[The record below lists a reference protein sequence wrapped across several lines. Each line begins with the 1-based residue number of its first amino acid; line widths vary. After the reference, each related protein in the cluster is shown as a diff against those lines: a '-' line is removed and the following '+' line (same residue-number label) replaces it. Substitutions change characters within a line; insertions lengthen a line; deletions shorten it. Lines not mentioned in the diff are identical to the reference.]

1 MGRLFAALAIAAAAV
16 LAVAAVAA
24 AHVERTA
31 YWPDPRPDTAVTP
44 PAGGKVPKPRS
55 LASALDSKPPGT
67 TRVVCR
73 KGSLARARQRIQDAQ
88 KHGYVIRPSQPRIRV
103 SKARAKTLVKLN
115 TALFKRCKFHHIQ
128 PALTASRNNDRV
140 VVMPGLYTE
149 PESRAKSSDP
159 PRCAPLK
166 ENGDHGS
173 GGLSYKYQFTCPNAQ
188 SLLALP
194 GRLPGKGQDPPPQDD
209 RFGIPNLGPCLR
221 CNVQIEG
228 SGVSPDDTVVDTGD
242 ATHPRGP
249 NGVGSKKDVGLRV
262 DRADGFVLRNMKFR
276 HAAEHDVYVMETD
289 GYLLDRMK
297 FYYAGQYGQ
306 LTFANDHGLTQNCEG
321 IGNGDSAVYPGGAP
335 DTGEQRQPGTKPRL
349 NNAIT
354 KCDIHHNT
362 LGYSGT
368 MGNAT
373 HVYDNDFYDNSTAI
387 ATDSFY
393 AGGHPGY
400 AQDSA
405 TFENNRIYSNNFN
418 SFTPDSDVAPDV
430 PVPVGVGILIAGGNN
445 DQVRGNRIWDN
456 WRRGTMLIAVPD
468 AVSDKYDS
476 AETTSHRNRYHDNVM
491 GIAPGGKRKP
501 NGLDF
506 WWDQH
511 PSNTNN
517 CWYHNIGPDG
527 TAKSLTSD
535 PPVNPVNGKLGLPS
549 DCVNVSTGETYPEKG
564 PELGG
569 CAASIEN
576 GEYNADICPWFRS
589 PPPPGPGSAAT
600 ARGTEAGAIA
610 GQNVPKMCDMLP
622 GSTLSCAPF
631 RGIRP

>member
-1 MGRLFAALAIAAAAV
+1 MPRGIAALALAAAVLLAAAAV
-16 LAVAAVAA
+16 AL

-31 YWPDPRPDTAVTP
+31 YWPNPSPDRAVSP
-44 PAGGKVPKPRS
+44 PAGGKVPKARS
-55 LASALDSKPPGT
+55 LASALRKSPPGK
-67 TRVVCR
+67 TRIVCH
-73 KGSLARARQRIQDAQ
+73 GDSLKRAFQDISDAR
-88 KHGYVIRPSQPRIRV
+88 KHGYVIRPSQPRLHISKR
-103 SKARAKTLVKLN
+103 KARSLRNVNRQLYR
-115 TALFKRCKFHHIQ
+115 RCGFHQIQ
-128 PALTASRNNDRV
+128 PALTRSRNNDRV

-149 PESRAKSSDP
+149 PESRAKPTHD
-159 PRCAPLK
+159 PRCAK
-166 ENGDHGS
+166 YQENGDHGA
-173 GGLSYKYQFTCPNAQ
+173 GGLSYLYQFKCPNDQ

-194 GRLPGKGQDPPPQDD
+194 GRVPGKGKDPPPRDN
-209 RFGIPNLGPCLR
+209 RHGIPNSGPCLR

-228 SGVSPDDTVVDTGD
+228 SGATPDATVVDTGD
-242 ATHPRGP
+242 PKHPRGP
-249 NGVGSKKDVGLRV
+249 NGIGSTKDVGLRA

-289 GYLLDRMK
+289 GYLIDRLK
-297 FYYAGQYGQ
+297 FYYAGQYGE
-306 LTFANDHGLTQNCEG
+306 LTFANDHGMVTDCEA
-321 IGNGDSAVYPGGAP
+321 IGNGDSGVYPGGAP
-335 DTGEQRQPGTKPRL
+335 DTGEQRPPGTKFRL
-349 NNAIT
+349 NQAIT
-354 KCDIHHNT
+354 KCDVHHNT

-418 SFTPDSDVAPDV
+418 SYTPDSDVAPDV
-430 PVPVGVGILIAGGNN
+430 PVPVGTGILIAGGNN

-476 AETTSHRNRYHDNVM
+476 VETTSHRNRYHDNVM
-491 GIAPGGKRKP
+491 GIAPGGRKEP
-501 NGLDF
+501 NGVDF

-517 CWYHNIGPDG
+517 CWYHNVGVDG
-527 TAKSLTSD
+527 TEASITSD
-535 PPVNPVNGKLGLPS
+535 PPPPLLPS
-549 DCVNVSTGETYPEKG
+549 DCQNVSTGATYPAKG

-576 GEYNADICPWFRS
+576 DEYNADLCPWFRS
-589 PPPPGPGSAAT
+589 PPPPGPGSRAA
-600 ARGTEAGAIA
+600 AMGTSAGAEAGA
-610 GQNVPKMCDMLP
+610 NLPKLCDMLP
-622 GSTLSCAPF
+622 GRTLSCAPF
-631 RGIRP
+631 RGVRP

>member
-1 MGRLFAALAIAAAAV
+1 MRRVLAALTLAVAGVLAIAA
-16 LAVAAVAA
+16 VAG

-31 YWPDPRPDTAVTP
+31 YWPNPKPDAAVHP
-44 PAGGKVPKPRS
+44 AAGGGVPKPRS
-55 LASALDSKPPGT
+55 LASALNKKPPGK
-67 TRVVCR
+67 TRIVCQKR
-73 KGSLARARQRIQDAQ
+73 SYKRAKRGIADAR
-88 KHGYVIRPSQPRIRV
+88 KHGYVIRPSQPRIRI
-103 SKARAKTLVKLN
+103 SKQRARTLRNLN
-115 TALFKRCKFHHIQ
+115 RRLFKRCKFHEIQ
-128 PALTASRNNDRV
+128 AALTATRNNDRV
-140 VVMPGLYTE
+140 VVMPGIYTE
-149 PESRAKSSDP
+149 PTSRKKPSQDP
-159 PRCAPLK
+159 KCAPLK
-166 ENGDHGS
+166 EDGDHGS
-173 GGLSYKYQFTCPNAQ
+173 GGLSYKYQFTCPNDQ

-194 GRLPGKGQDPPPQDD
+194 GRLPGKGQDPPPQDN
-209 RFGIPNLGPCLR
+209 RHGIPNSGRCIR
-221 CNVQIEG
+221 CNVQVEG
-228 SGVSPDDTVVDTGD
+228 SGVTPDDTIVDTGD
-242 ATHPRGP
+242 WTKPRGP
-249 NGVGSKKDVGLRV
+249 NGIGSKKDVGFRI

-297 FYYAGQYGQ
+297 FYYAGQYGE
-306 LTFANDHGLTQNCEG
+306 LTFANDHGMVKNCEA
-321 IGNGDSAVYPGGAP
+321 IGNGDSGVYPGGAV
-335 DTGEQRQPGTKPRL
+335 DTGEQRPPGTPFRL
-349 NNAIT
+349 NQAIT
-354 KCDIHHNT
+354 KCDVHHNT

-373 HVYDNDFYDNSTAI
+373 HLYNNDFYDNSTAI

-418 SFTPDSDVAPDV
+418 SFTSDSDVAPDV

-445 DQVRGNRIWDN
+445 NQIKGNRIWDN

-491 GIAPGGKRKP
+491 GIAPGGKRMP

-517 CWYHNIGPDG
+517 CWYHNVGVDG
-527 TAKSLTSD
+527 TESSITSD
-535 PPVNPVNGKLGLPS
+535 PPPPMLPS
-549 DCVNVSTGETYPEKG
+549 NCQNVSTGATYAAKG

-576 GEYNADICPWFRS
+576 NEYNATICPWFTT
-589 PPPPGPGSAAT
+589 PPPPGSGSQAAALGT
-600 ARGTEAGAIA
+600 AAGAEAGK
-610 GQNVPKMCDMLP
+610 NLPKMCDMLP
-622 GSTLSCAPF
+622 GNTLSCEPF